1 MATVSVS
8 ALIVN
13 GAFRCHL
20 LPFIELFIAIIIGII
35 YYQILL
41 IGVIEMRLLS
51 KDLGLWNLNRVYWN
65 GYENFGYRFVI
76 ITTCGHDGK
85 EVKSTSIRSDFEM
98 NTHKSKLINIGF
110 KLDWNAFDD
119 CVAYFKNHKCAA
131 ELLK

>member
-1 MATVSVS
+1 MK
-8 ALIVN
+8 
-13 GAFRCHL
+13 
-20 LPFIELFIAIIIGII
+20 
-35 YYQILL
+35 
-41 IGVIEMRLLS
+41 LLS

-76 ITTCGHDGK
+76 ITTCRYDGR

-98 NTHKSKLINIGF
+98 NTHKSKLINMGF
-110 KLDWNAFDD
+110 KIDWNAFDE